1 MYRELSAL
9 IRREALRY
17 VRTPIWIFSSLLIPL
32 LYLVLFGQGFNL
44 GKLFPAGGGAA
55 LSAALLGA
63 PNYFSYFCVGM
74 VGFVALTMSL
84 FSGATIIFDKE
95 LGVQQR
101 LVATPAPRSAL
112 FAAPLLFRSV
122 MGCVPAFLVLGLSA
136 AFARVHGLVGLTV
149 TAPVSALG
157 MAEIVGAVL
166 LLSLSFNSLFIAFG
180 FALSKPESY
189 FGIVNI
195 LNLPILF
202 TSNALYP
209 QSTMPAWLQHV
220 VAYNPVSL
228 TVNVLR
234 ENLFRTGGYFPYGPG
249 VYLLGL
255 AGWAALII
263 VIALAIGRKA
273 LSQK

>member
-1 MYRELSAL
+1 MYRELAAL
-9 IRREALRY
+9 VRREALRY
-17 VRTPIWIFSSLLIPL
+17 VRVPIWIFSSLLIPL
-32 LYLVLFGQGFNL
+32 LYLILFGQGFNL
-44 GKLFPAGGGAA
+44 GKLFPTGGGPQ

-63 PNYFSYFCVGM
+63 PDYFSYFCVGM

-101 LVATPAPRSAL
+101 LVATPAPRAAL
-112 FAAPLLFRSV
+112 FAAPLLFRSL
-122 MGCVPAFLVLGLSA
+122 MGCVPAFLVLALSA
-136 AFARVHGLVGLTV
+136 GFAHVNGLVGLDVTATV
-149 TAPVSALG
+149 TPLG
-157 MAEIVGAVL
+157 VAEIVGATV
-166 LLSLSFNSLFIAFG
+166 LLSLSFKSLYIAFG

-209 QSTMPAWLQHV
+209 QSTMPAWLQSIV
-220 VAYNPVSL
+220 TYNPVSL

-234 ENLFRTGGYFPYGPG
+234 ENLFHTGSYLPYGPG

-255 AGWAALII
+255 VGWASLII
-263 VIALAIGRKA
+263 VVALLIGRRALA
-273 LSQK
+273 QK

>member
-1 MYRELSAL
+1 MFRELAAL
-9 IRREALRY
+9 MRREALRY
-17 VRTPIWIFSSLLIPL
+17 VRTPIWIVSSLMIPL

-44 GKLFPAGGGAA
+44 GKLFPGGGGPA
-55 LSAALLGA
+55 LTAALLGA

-74 VGFVALTMSL
+74 VGFVALTMAL

-101 LVATPAPRSAL
+101 LIATPAPRAAL

-122 MGCVPAFLVLGLSA
+122 MGCVPAFLVLALSA
-136 AFARVHGLVGLTV
+136 AFAHIRGLVGLTV
-149 TAPVSALG
+149 TANVTALG
-157 MAEIVGAVL
+157 VAEIVGATL
-166 LLSLSFNSLFIAFG
+166 LLSIGFNSLFIAFG
-180 FALSKPESY
+180 FALSKPDSY
-189 FGIVNI
+189 FGIVNM

-209 QSTMPAWLQHV
+209 QSTMPAWLQNI

-234 ENLFRTGGYFPYGPG
+234 ENLFQTDGYLPYGPG

-255 AGWAALII
+255 VGWVALIMLI
-263 VIALAIGRKA
+263 ALVIARRA